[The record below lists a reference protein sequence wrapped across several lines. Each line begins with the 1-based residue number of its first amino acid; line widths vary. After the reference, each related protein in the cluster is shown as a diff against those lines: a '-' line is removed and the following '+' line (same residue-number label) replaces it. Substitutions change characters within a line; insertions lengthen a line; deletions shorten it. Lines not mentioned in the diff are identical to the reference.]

1 MIEFLEYVPLSLS
14 LGMYFVDYLI
24 YSEIQHLTVI
34 MIIISCVNFVFPMAA
49 VNRYFF
55 PLQKSD
61 EKS

>member
-14 LGMYFVDYLI
+14 LGVYFVDFLI
-24 YSEIQHLTVI
+24 DKDISNLTII

-55 PLQKSD
+55 PVQKY
-61 EKS
+61 